1 MLSDAVPVVEAT
13 WVDGQ
18 QQEEARYFSFGPRGE
33 HDFYDAADN
42 AASLVAVD
50 AARLHVLVDLMG
62 YTAGAYALKREHIVA
77 RHAAPLAVGMLG
89 YPGTVGSPAQV
100 PYAVADRFVAP
111 PSAAGHFA
119 EKLLYL
125 PHTYQFNNMGQ
136 QWARTAAEGDAR
148 ASLVAD
154 EFAPGVFVYAHFNG
168 LRKVDRRVFGV
179 WMNVLRRTRRSVL
192 WLLKMPAD
200 AVRNLHDEAAAFGIS
215 KDRLV
220 FGEPLPHR
228 LHLRRCAR
236 ADLFLDSLHYNA
248 HTTAT
253 DALWAGVPVLTFPGQ
268 MMQSRVAAGLALA
281 AGLPDTVVASL
292 EEYEDLAVELAGPEH
307 ALR

>member
-1 MLSDAVPVVEAT
+1 
-13 WVDGQ
+13 
-18 QQEEARYFSFGPRGE
+18 
-33 HDFYDAADN
+33 
-42 AASLVAVD
+42 
-50 AARLHVLVDLMG
+50 
-62 YTAGAYALKREHIVA
+62 
-77 RHAAPLAVGMLG
+77 
-89 YPGTVGSPAQV
+89 
-100 PYAVADRFVAP
+100 
-111 PSAAGHFA
+111 
-119 EKLLYL
+119 
-125 PHTYQFNNMGQ
+125 
-136 QWARTAAEGDAR
+136 
-148 ASLVAD
+148 
-154 EFAPGVFVYAHFNG
+154 
-168 LRKVDRRVFGV
+168 
-179 WMNVLRRTRRSVL
+179 MNVLRRTRRSVL

-220 FGEPLPHR
+220 FGEPLPHG